1 MKIGLVTDSLANMS
15 LDDLLAFCAEQGIE
29 CVEFSIG
36 NWSDSPHLDAAAL
49 LDSDAARKDLKARL
63 AHHGVTISAFNANG
77 NSLHPTD
84 GERQHRVV
92 EQAIALSRHFEV
104 PRVNLMSG
112 LPGGGPDDRFPNWV
126 TAAWPPETAQMLD
139 YQWNEVALP
148 YWRKLADHARG
159 EGIRELCLEMHGNQL
174 VYNLPGFLRL
184 HGEIGDIVGLNFD
197 PSHLLWMG
205 ADPIEVVQ
213 RYARHIYHVHAKDTA
228 LNPAAVGL
236 TSRLDNQ
243 PMGDFRDRGW
253 SYVTL
258 GYGQKLEWWKDFC
271 YWLQAGGYQDGV
283 LSIEHEDIN
292 LSRREG
298 VVRSVEL
305 LRACMPSEKP
315 DYELPNAN

>member
-1 MKIGLVTDSLANMS
+1 MKFNIDQTAPPGLVL
-15 LDDLLAFCAEQGIE
+15 FGKEQGIL
-29 CVEFSIG
+29 
-36 NWSDSPHLDAAAL
+36 PAA
-49 LDSDAARKDLKARL
+49 DSDAARKDLKARL

-205 ADPIEVVQ
+205 ADPIEVVMVQ
-213 RYARHIYHVHAKDTA
+213 SEPDFGADTVSA
-228 LNPAAVGL
+228 
-236 TSRLDNQ
+236 
-243 PMGDFRDRGW
+243 
-253 SYVTL
+253 
-258 GYGQKLEWWKDFC
+258 
-271 YWLQAGGYQDGV
+271 
-283 LSIEHEDIN
+283 
-292 LSRREG
+292 
-298 VVRSVEL
+298 
-305 LRACMPSEKP
+305 
-315 DYELPNAN
+315 